1 MNSFVSRAN
10 APKNVAISDTLPHR
24 EYKNVTALKRRLPQ
38 KNGWGLISAFK
49 EGKRMARIIFVL
61 WMVVSCLLGG
71 TAFATTI
78 VDTGP
83 TPTSF
88 LSTVGL
94 SNDGTNIYYLA
105 AQFTTNTA
113 HTITDIQG
121 YMSNDTSFGVTAAIS
136 KNFYDNY
143 LPAYRPGDHIFSA
156 SFNVGSTETWYGLSG
171 LDWALP
177 AGTYWIVFE
186 PLVGF
191 SGSMPLPFPNPLAPT
206 AFYYSGNPYPWSSY
220 PYAAWELGIR
230 IYDNTPVPLP
240 GAVWLL
246 GSGLLGLAGLRR
258 KFKK

>member
-1 MNSFVSRAN
+1 
-10 APKNVAISDTLPHR
+10 
-24 EYKNVTALKRRLPQ
+24 LPQ
-38 KNGWGLISAFK
+38 KNGWGLISGFK
-49 EGKRMARIIFVL
+49 EGKLMARKIFVL
-61 WMVVSCLLGG
+61 WMVASCLLGG

-83 TPTSF
+83 TPSSF
-88 LSTVGL
+88 SSAVGL

-105 AQFTTNTA
+105 AQFTTSAA

-121 YMSNDTSFGVTAAIS
+121 YMNNDTSFKVTGVIS
-136 KNFYDNY
+136 ENIFDDYIGK
-143 LPAYRPGDHIFSA
+143 YRPGDHIFSA
-156 SFNVGSTETWYGLSG
+156 SFDVGSTANWYGLSG

-186 PLVGF
+186 PLLGF
-191 SGSMPLPFPNPLAPT
+191 SGSMPVPFPNPLARE
-206 AFYYSGNPYPWSSY
+206 AFYYSLNPYPWGSY
-220 PYAAWELGIR
+220 SPAPWGLGIR
-230 IYDNTPVPLP
+230 IYDNAPVPLP